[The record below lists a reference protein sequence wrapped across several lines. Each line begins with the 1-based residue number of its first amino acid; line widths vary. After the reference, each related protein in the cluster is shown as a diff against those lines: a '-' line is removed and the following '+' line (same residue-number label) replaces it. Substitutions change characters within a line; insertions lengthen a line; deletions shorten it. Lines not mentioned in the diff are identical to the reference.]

1 MIKIE
6 IKRTYKKGEEPRDQ
20 IKNNKYNIIMSID
33 NESCQTIQMD
43 QNIKQVRTHL
53 KNLLTSIPFAKIE
66 LRNKQIWE
74 SNYLRYITAD
84 NEKGFININIE

>member
-6 IKRTYKKGEEPRDQ
+6 IKRTYKKGEQPRDQ
-20 IKNNKYNIIMSID
+20 IKNNKYNITLNID
-33 NESCQTIQMD
+33 NQASQTIQLD
-43 QNIKQVRTHL
+43 QNIDEVKIHL
-53 KNLLTSIPFAKIE
+53 ANLLETIPFAKIE

-74 SNYLRYITAD
+74 SNYLRCITAD